1 MRKFYS
7 NFEEDS
13 NICAI
18 RDAGHGGTPAHT
30 PDPAARYQAKLALVR
45 RLYRREW
52 DKQRILDLFAI
63 LDWMM
68 RLPDSLEQKLWQNI
82 EQIEGETRMRY
93 VTSVERLA
101 AERGMQQ
108 GIQQGVQQGMQKGE
122 SLIIKRL
129 LAKRFGPLP
138 EAVSHRLTL
147 ATAEQL
153 ETWSERVLDAPTLEA
168 VFGEH

>member
-1 MRKFYS
+1 MAHLRT
-7 NFEEDS
+7 
-13 NICAI
+13 
-18 RDAGHGGTPAHT
+18 RQTRHDA
-30 PDPAARYQAKLALVR
+30 DARYQAKLALVR

-63 LDWMM
+63 VDWMM
-68 RLPDSLEQKLWQNI
+68 RLPDTLEQKLWENI

-93 VTSVERLA
+93 ITSVERLA
-101 AERGMQQ
+101 TKRGKQLGKLEGKLE
-108 GIQQGVQQGMQKGE
+108 GILEGE
-122 SLIIKRL
+122 SLIIERL

-138 EAVSHRLTL
+138 EAVSSRLAL

-153 ETWSERVLDAPTLEA
+153 ENWAMRVLDAPTLEA

>member
-1 MRKFYS
+1 
-7 NFEEDS
+7 
-13 NICAI
+13 
-18 RDAGHGGTPAHT
+18 
-30 PDPAARYQAKLALVR
+30 
-45 RLYRREW
+45 
-52 DKQRILDLFAI
+52 
-63 LDWMM
+63 
-68 RLPDSLEQKLWQNI
+68 
-82 EQIEGETRMRY
+82 MRY